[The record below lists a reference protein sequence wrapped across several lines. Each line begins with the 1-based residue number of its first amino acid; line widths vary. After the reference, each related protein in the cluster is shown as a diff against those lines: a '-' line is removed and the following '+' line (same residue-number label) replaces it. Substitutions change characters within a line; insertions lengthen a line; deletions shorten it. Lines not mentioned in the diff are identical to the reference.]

1 MPFLTTESYTGK
13 GLWGCAKRTFT
24 RAKRGV
30 DAGKNRE
37 YYKRMLQRAVLQIAG
52 AFVGLWVATRFL
64 ENVSFTGSLLVLG
77 QAALVL
83 GVANAF
89 LKPVLNLL
97 TLPIRILTLGLS
109 SLIIN
114 VAFVW
119 LLDIIFPELVISG
132 IVPLLETTIIVWIL
146 STILSVSKR

>member
-1 MPFLTTESYTGK
+1 M
-13 GLWGCAKRTFT
+13 
-24 RAKRGV
+24 
-30 DAGKNRE
+30 
-37 YYKRMLQRAVLQIAG
+37 
-52 AFVGLWVATRFL
+52 
-64 ENVSFTGSLLVLG
+64 
-77 QAALVL
+77 L

>member
-1 MPFLTTESYTGK
+1 
-13 GLWGCAKRTFT
+13 
-24 RAKRGV
+24 
-30 DAGKNRE
+30 
-37 YYKRMLQRAVLQIAG
+37 MLQRAVLQIAG
-52 AFVGLWVATRFL
+52 AFAGLWIASRFL
-64 ENVSFTGSLLVLG
+64 ENVSFTGSLFVLG
-77 QAALVL
+77 QAAVVL